1 MCSVVFANAVTGEI
15 LISAE
20 ESSTNNNYFN
30 IDLISA
36 RANYEPGSSLKIF
49 TIGSL
54 IENGVVNEND
64 IYLVEDK
71 IEIIDG
77 SCKEDFEGYKGCF
90 RDFLKHEPINL
101 SVKEIIE
108 RSSNVGTV
116 KIVNDGNINEV
127 EMFLKRFG
135 FGSKTGVELSGES
148 KGAFTE
154 YKTCTTCLSSLSI
167 GYSINTTQYQ
177 MVKAYSII
185 ANEGLDLNLSLIR
198 TNQQSN
204 NNKKVID
211 RNLAKRLKML
221 LINVVEG
228 PNGTGK
234 SLKMDDY
241 VIGGKT
247 GTSRTYLEG
256 IGYSNDRFTTSF
268 TGFIETSNG
277 PIVGA
282 VILWGAKGSPI
293 SEYVTGGS
301 TAAPIFKTIVRNL
314 LPSD

>member
-1 MCSVVFANAVTGEI
+1 
-15 LISAE
+15 
-20 ESSTNNNYFN
+20 
-30 IDLISA
+30 
-36 RANYEPGSSLKIF
+36 
-49 TIGSL
+49 
-54 IENGVVNEND
+54 
-64 IYLVEDK
+64 
-71 IEIIDG
+71 
-77 SCKEDFEGYKGCF
+77 
-90 RDFLKHEPINL
+90 
-101 SVKEIIE
+101 
-108 RSSNVGTV
+108 
-116 KIVNDGNINEV
+116 
-127 EMFLKRFG
+127 
-135 FGSKTGVELSGES
+135 
-148 KGAFTE
+148 
-154 YKTCTTCLSSLSI
+154 
-167 GYSINTTQYQ
+167 

-241 VIGGKT
+241 IIGGKT

-277 PIVGA
+277 PIVGS
-282 VILWGAKGSPI
+282 VILWGGKGL
-293 SEYVTGGS
+293 T
-301 TAAPIFKTIVRNL
+301 NL
-314 LPSD
+314 